1 MLVGGGSGGHLTPL
15 IAVATAI
22 KKQNPDTKIIDVGQR
37 GEDLSEITNHSS
49 IDEWYSIHAG
59 KFRRYH
65 GESFI
70 SHLLDIKTL
79 LLNARDLFKFLVGT
93 VQSYRLLAKLRPD
106 SIMLKGGF
114 VSVPVGIAARLRG
127 VPYITHD
134 SDAIPGLANRLT
146 AKAAKYNTTAM
157 PPDGYPYPPAK
168 TVQVGIP
175 LQNEFE
181 FVSGEAKKQAKI
193 GLGFSSES
201 PVLFCVGGGLGAQKV
216 NEAVAAAAP
225 KLLYEVPTLTIIH
238 LTGKKM
244 FIETQ
249 QMYAKVL
256 NKEQI
261 VRVKLLDFSTE
272 LYRLSAAADLVIT
285 RAGATNIAEFAV
297 QGKPCI
303 VIPAP
308 HLTGGQQLHN
318 AKLLENRK
326 AAIILQENEID
337 KLAETAI
344 EILRSK
350 EKSLLLG
357 DTLHKVSM
365 SGASEKLADILLRIA
380 DNTDI

>member
-1 MLVGGGSGGHLTPL
+1 
-15 IAVATAI
+15 
-22 KKQNPDTKIIDVGQR
+22 
-37 GEDLSEITNHSS
+37 
-49 IDEWYSIHAG
+49 
-59 KFRRYH
+59 
-65 GESFI
+65 
-70 SHLLDIKTL
+70 
-79 LLNARDLFKFLVGT
+79 
-93 VQSYRLLAKLRPD
+93 
-106 SIMLKGGF
+106 
-114 VSVPVGIAARLRG
+114 
-127 VPYITHD
+127 
-134 SDAIPGLANRLT
+134 
-146 AKAAKYNTTAM
+146 
-157 PPDGYPYPPAK
+157 
-168 TVQVGIP
+168 
-175 LQNEFE
+175 
-181 FVSGEAKKQAKI
+181 
-193 GLGFSSES
+193 
-201 PVLFCVGGGLGAQKV
+201 
-216 NEAVAAAAP
+216 
-225 KLLYEVPTLTIIH
+225 
-238 LTGKKM
+238 
-244 FIETQ
+244 
-249 QMYAKVL
+249 MYAKVL